1 MTRPSLRIT
10 ERQVGD
16 ITVLD
21 LTGLLV
27 LDDGDAVFRDSVND
41 LINRERLRMVV
52 NLADVTYIDSAG
64 IGVLI
69 GRYLGVRRRG
79 GDMPRNPAVYAE
91 GFEIGITQG
100 TVLHVFIPHSRCAAA
115 GVSGQTRSPGRKSRT
130 K

>member
-21 LTGLLV
+21 LSGLLV
-27 LDDGDAVFRDSVND
+27 LDDGDAVFRDAVND
-41 LINRERLRMVV
+41 LIARDRLSMVV

-69 GRYLGVRRRG
+69 GRYLGVKRRG
-79 GDMPRNPAVYAE
+79 GEMKLANLTSRSHRVMTITHLLTVFDAYESVDEAIKSFGHPRTSTE
-91 GFEIGITQG
+91 LE
-100 TVLHVFIPHSRCAAA
+100 R
-115 GVSGQTRSPGRKSRT
+115 RR
-130 K
+130 

>member
-16 ITVLD
+16 ITILD
-21 LTGLLV
+21 LSGLLV

-41 LINRERLRMVV
+41 LINREQLRMVV

-79 GDMPRNPAVYAE
+79 GDMRLANLTSRSHRVMTITHLLTVFNAYESVDEAIRSFAENPASSE
-91 GFEIGITQG
+91 MD
-100 TVLHVFIPHSRCAAA
+100 
-115 GVSGQTRSPGRKSRT
+115 GR
-130 K
+130 